1 MTAHA
6 SGKPHANSIR
16 IKDVAEWVRRVYA
29 AEFHTASSQDKRD
42 WIMEF
47 AGHHGL
53 SFDNRKVADAG
64 AFLIQTR
71 AALASMPEA
80 ERYAMMDFVMMV
92 DATLNMAAAL
102 NPAIAQLVRD
112 LPPLEWKDLSAS
124 QAAGNQTVH

>member
-6 SGKPHANSIR
+6 SEKPHASAIR
-16 IKDVAEWVRRVYA
+16 IKDVAAWVRRVYA
-29 AEFHTASSQDKRD
+29 AEFHTVSSHDKRD

-47 AGHHGL
+47 AGRHGL
-53 SFDNRKVADAG
+53 SFDNRKVGDAG

-80 ERYAMMDFVMMV
+80 KRYAMMDLVMMV
-92 DATLNMAAAL
+92 DATLNTAAAF
-102 NPAIAQLVRD
+102 NPATAQLVRD

-124 QAAGNQTVH
+124 PVAQSQTVH